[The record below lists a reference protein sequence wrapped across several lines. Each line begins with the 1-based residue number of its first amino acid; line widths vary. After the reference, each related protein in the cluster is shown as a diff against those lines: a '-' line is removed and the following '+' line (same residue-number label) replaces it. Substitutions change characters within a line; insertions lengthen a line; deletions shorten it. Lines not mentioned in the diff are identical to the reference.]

1 MDKNGDGYLQ
11 KEEILQLL
19 NERKTKKEI
28 VNEMGGTS
36 PIEVW
41 KDFLGDD
48 KDGDGQIDLKEF
60 IQMLEQREGDV
71 NKTRMSL
78 LAKNVLAD
86 HKKKLDNNVVGNDTW
101 MISPLSPTHA
111 VWDVLVSV
119 LITITI
125 ITMPLSL
132 GWEEINDDFFEMNLV
147 FDLIFLL
154 DVVKNFNTG
163 HIDENDAIIM
173 DAKKVRR
180 SYLRGFFLSDLFSS
194 IPLDLI
200 LQWVSILIQTIW
212 ND

>member
-19 NERKTKKEI
+19 NERKTKKKI
-28 VNEMGGTS
+28 INEMGGTS

-86 HKKKLDNNVVGNDTW
+86 HKKSSTIMW
-101 MISPLSPTHA
+101 WETTH
-111 VWDVLVSV
+111 
-119 LITITI
+119 
-125 ITMPLSL
+125 
-132 GWEEINDDFFEMNLV
+132 G
-147 FDLIFLL
+147 
-154 DVVKNFNTG
+154 
-163 HIDENDAIIM
+163 
-173 DAKKVRR
+173 
-180 SYLRGFFLSDLFSS
+180 
-194 IPLDLI
+194 
-200 LQWVSILIQTIW
+200 
-212 ND
+212 